1 MREDNSYSGA
11 HVLLAFVAGAVTGA
25 AVALLTA
32 PQSGSDTRESI
43 RGWAREGQATAVR
56 LPETLAAAYHRAVD
70 AAKRTFNK
78 ELRERTDDDVS
89 ESSEPQEG

>member
-32 PQSGSDTRESI
+32 PQSGSETRGDL
-43 RGWAREGQATAVR
+43 RGWAREGQAGVSR
-56 LPETLAAAYHRAVD
+56 LPETLTTAYHRAVD
-70 AAKRTFNK
+70 AAKRTFNR
-78 ELRERTDDDVS
+78 ELRERTAADVS
-89 ESSEPQEG
+89 ESSEPREG

>member
-11 HVLLAFVAGAVTGA
+11 HLLLAFVVGAVTGA

-32 PQSGSDTRESI
+32 PQSGSETRESI
-43 RGWAREGQATAVR
+43 RGWAREGRETAAR
-56 LPETLAAAYHRAVD
+56 LPETLTSAYHRAVD

-78 ELRERTDDDVS
+78 ELRERTAEDLS
-89 ESSEPQEG
+89 EPSEPQEG